1 MTSKRSSYVLFAAS
15 LLIPAAQIH
24 ATSMLK
30 MDLADLTLR
39 AERIFRGTVIS
50 VEQGAIEA
58 GGGELPAVTYRF
70 EVEELYKGEAS
81 QVKGDRAIIEIRMVG
96 SLKKEAAA
104 QDGSVRF
111 SLFRD
116 VPRFDEGGD
125 HLLFTTPESA
135 IGLST
140 TVGLGQ
146 GAFKVFPVD
155 GVYRAVNEF
164 NNAGLDLNGAGPVEY
179 EMLRARIRALLG
191 R

>member
-1 MTSKRSSYVLFAAS
+1 MSWTRSRYLLFAGS
-15 LLIPAAQIH
+15 LLILSAPVH

-30 MDLADLTLR
+30 MGLEDLTLR
-39 AERIFRGTVIS
+39 AGKIFRGRVIS
-50 VEQGAIEA
+50 VEAGAIQA

-81 QVKGDRAIIEIRMVG
+81 QVKGDQAIIEVRMVG
-96 SLKKEAAA
+96 SLKNQTAAPN
-104 QDGSVRF
+104 GLVRF

-116 VPRFDEGGD
+116 VPRFEKGSEYV
-125 HLLFTTPESA
+125 LFTTPESA

-146 GAFKVFPVD
+146 GAFEVFPVD
-155 GVYRAVNEF
+155 GEEQVVNEF
-164 NNAGLDLNGAGPVEY
+164 NNAGLDLNGAGPVAY
-179 EMLRARIRALLG
+179 EMLRDRIRALLG